1 MNLFGGACL
10 LALLSVAGCASVP
23 YRTHP
28 ELLRAKNSIR
38 TVGIMPVTV
47 AGFVEQFSFTDSLV
61 PREDMSKQMSETVTA
76 ALREEMA
83 AQQVQSVVIG
93 NEDQD
98 LADLAD
104 LYSAIDYT
112 VARHFLPMTM
122 YRWEDE
128 YIEPFPPE
136 GRPFEFSAGQAKV
149 AMERLGV
156 DAVWF
161 LSGFNLIPTTGARV
175 QDVVGFLIALAG
187 SYGSGS
193 GPHILVNFEL
203 RGALVARD
211 GTLLFYGKVTEG
223 NILGGDDAGSAALD
237 LRDAEFARRC
247 IRSLLAQYRQAVR
260 E

>member
-1 MNLFGGACL
+1 M
-10 LALLSVAGCASVP
+10 ALLSVTGCASVP

-28 ELLRAKNSIR
+28 ELLRAKDNIR
-38 TVGIMPVTV
+38 TVGIMPVKV

-61 PREDMSKQMSETVTA
+61 PREDMSRQMSAAVTEA
-76 ALREEMA
+76 FREEMA
-83 AQQVQSVVIG
+83 AQQGQSVVIG

-112 VARHFLPMTM
+112 AARHFVPMAI
-122 YRWEDE
+122 YRGENE

-136 GRPFEFSAGQAKV
+136 GRPFVFSVGPAKV
-149 AMERLGV
+149 AMERHSV

-161 LSGFNLIPTTGARV
+161 LSGFNCIPTTGARV
-175 QDVVGFLIALAG
+175 RDVVDFVISLAG
-187 SYGSGS
+187 SYGGGG

-247 IRSLLAQYRQAVR
+247 IRSLLAQYRQAVQ